1 MTQTQ
6 TRYKLVSPTNKT
18 RCVCFIVEGDDVWVH
33 YYGTPGHTQ
42 AESSLTV
49 IHPETGSEF
58 LVRPGTPI
66 SRELGKA
73 VWNRFVE
80 VGFVRG

>member
-6 TRYKLVSPTNKT
+6 TRYKLVSPTDNT
-18 RCVCFIVEGDDVWVH
+18 RVVDFVVEGDDVWIH
-33 YYGTPGHTQ
+33 YYGGVRPYTITHPVDGRPI
-42 AESSLTV
+42 TV
-49 IHPETGSEF
+49 QTGSN
-58 LVRPGTPI
+58 V

-73 VWNRFVE
+73 VWDRFVE